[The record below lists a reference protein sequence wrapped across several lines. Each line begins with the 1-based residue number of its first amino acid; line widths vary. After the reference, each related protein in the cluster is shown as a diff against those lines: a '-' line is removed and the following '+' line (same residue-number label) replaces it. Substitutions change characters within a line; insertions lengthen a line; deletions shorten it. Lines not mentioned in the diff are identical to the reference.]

1 MNIYN
6 LPYKPSLINE
16 YILHFASQAISTG
29 CFSYFKQQPKLYS
42 FCNPTYWQNAHSH
55 SLNIA

>member
-1 MNIYN
+1 MNIYK
-6 LPYKPSLINE
+6 LPYKPSLVNE

-42 FCNPTYWQNAHSH
+42 FAILLIGRMRTVIP
-55 SLNIA
+55 